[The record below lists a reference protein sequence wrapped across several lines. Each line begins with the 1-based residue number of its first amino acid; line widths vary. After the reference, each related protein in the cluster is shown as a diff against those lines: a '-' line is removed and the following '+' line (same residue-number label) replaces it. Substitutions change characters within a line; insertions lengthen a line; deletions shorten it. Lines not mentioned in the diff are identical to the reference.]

1 MTGHS
6 ALNCLKFS
14 TVALFMLFLQTAE
27 AQYNFAEL
35 DKKLDFYKK
44 ELGENAVTLVYKNGK
59 IIYQKS
65 MGDFD
70 ARTQAPVASC
80 SKWLTAALVMTFVDE
95 GKLSLDDY
103 VSKYIP
109 EFTSYGKG
117 YITIRQCLSHTTGIH
132 SERIGLGSIIQLRKY
147 SSLEEEVNDFMSK
160 HELDAQPGQ
169 QFFYSAIGLNT
180 AGRVLEIIG
189 KKSFDQ
195 LMTQRIFRPLGMKGS
210 TFYSEKATNPSGGAV
225 CTANDY
231 MNFLTMLLNKGMFNG
246 KRILSEQSVE
256 AMETVQTNAAAM
268 VYAPPAAE
276 KASYGLGGW
285 VLETGTDG
293 KSTVVASP
301 GLFGTWPLID
311 KCRGYACI
319 FFVKTLLKGETK
331 RAMYDDLKNT
341 IDEAIQSECK

>member
-1 MTGHS
+1 
-6 ALNCLKFS
+6 
-14 TVALFMLFLQTAE
+14 
-27 AQYNFAEL
+27 
-35 DKKLDFYKK
+35 
-44 ELGENAVTLVYKNGK
+44 
-59 IIYQKS
+59 
-65 MGDFD
+65 
-70 ARTQAPVASC
+70 
-80 SKWLTAALVMTFVDE
+80 
-95 GKLSLDDY
+95 
-103 VSKYIP
+103 
-109 EFTSYGKG
+109 
-117 YITIRQCLSHTTGIH
+117 
-132 SERIGLGSIIQLRKY
+132 
-147 SSLEEEVNDFMSK
+147 MSK

-331 RAMYDDLKNT
+331 RAMYDDLKST

>member
-1 MTGHS
+1 
-6 ALNCLKFS
+6 
-14 TVALFMLFLQTAE
+14 
-27 AQYNFAEL
+27 
-35 DKKLDFYKK
+35 
-44 ELGENAVTLVYKNGK
+44 
-59 IIYQKS
+59 
-65 MGDFD
+65 
-70 ARTQAPVASC
+70 
-80 SKWLTAALVMTFVDE
+80 
-95 GKLSLDDY
+95 
-103 VSKYIP
+103 
-109 EFTSYGKG
+109 
-117 YITIRQCLSHTTGIH
+117 
-132 SERIGLGSIIQLRKY
+132 
-147 SSLEEEVNDFMSK
+147 MSK

-180 AGRVLEIIG
+180 AGRVW
-189 KKSFDQ
+189 KS
-195 LMTQRIFRPLGMKGS
+195 LAKIFRPADDATDLSAIGHERKY
-210 TFYSEKATNPSGGAV
+210 FYSEKATNPSGGAV